1 VFVIFLQIFSKN
13 LRMCSLSPKNGVES
27 YKDSYGNP
35 HEETSSIN
43 LRKGGYNSSPKCAA
57 ER

>member
-1 VFVIFLQIFSKN
+1 
-13 LRMCSLSPKNGVES
+13 MCSLSPKNGVES